1 MSDEKSAKAEL
12 KDEMLKQVK
21 SPQFVV
27 VALLFVV
34 FELVIV
40 FGIDTSSRREELQW
54 HWLSLYFLI
63 LCGLTPITMDSKL
76 FFRGGIADDATDT
89 QSSALVG
96 SSAFISWIFAK
107 SITNASKKGGS
118 YGICGGFGYAAWY
131 LAFPSAAVAC
141 YQLRRKGYKSLPG
154 AIHAKYGT
162 CAVLVFACCVLY
174 RLYNEV
180 WSNSRVIADFYGRET
195 KNYKLDD
202 GTTETV
208 DASDPWWAA
217 AIIATALPLCY
228 VFAGGMRSSLLSDS
242 AQAFLAVVTLAV
254 VLVAIQYERAS
265 NDDLRKFAK
274 SYSHWGLFQWVPKPE
289 LSPLSLKGGMDM
301 FALGA
306 VQGGFSYA
314 FFDPVL
320 TDRCFLAD
328 PKTMARCFTV
338 GGFAAAW
345 FITLFSIIGVHG
357 SMLGKCVSAG
367 YCDSSD
373 LRGADVA
380 QVTAGAPH
388 AVAQTLG
395 TVLFSFINIIM
406 VTSGISTLDST
417 FTSVAK
423 LVGPDVH
430 GFLTTGKPMP
440 LADATKDHVNIGR
453 AAMVLVAVVGT
464 LPLLDNPA
472 ELDATTVAGTIVMG
486 LGAPI
491 YMLALLPK
499 QLEWKG
505 TRPLAFL
512 VPVLT
517 CAALGICFRLSTAK
531 DKHKELKYPG
541 IAKNIDFSY
550 LNVGEGVYRTYL
562 GINILGACISL
573 GAWFLFTFDW
583 CWFVDEGDEF
593 EPAQKA
599 LLVAD
604 EPSEDDVEMVK
615 PPNPPS
621 AAEEMSLAVGGR
633 AADDEPTSGGAPPA
647 AEA

>member
-89 QSSALVG
+89 QSSAL
-96 SSAFISWIFAK
+96 
-107 SITNASKKGGS
+107 
-118 YGICGGFGYAAWY
+118 
-131 LAFPSAAVAC
+131 
-141 YQLRRKGYKSLPG
+141 LRRKGYKSLPG

-472 ELDATTVAGTIVMG
+472 ELDATTVAGTI
-486 LGAPI
+486 
-491 YMLALLPK
+491 
-499 QLEWKG
+499 
-505 TRPLAFL
+505 
-512 VPVLT
+512 
-517 CAALGICFRLSTAK
+517 

-633 AADDEPTSGGAPPA
+633 AADDEPTKAPAEPEAEPLKTPTPA
-647 AEA
+647 VPPRAPYV

>member
-195 KNYKLDD
+195 KNYKLGG

-208 DASDPWWAA
+208 DASDPW
-217 AIIATALPLCY
+217 PSSPSS
-228 VFAGGMRSSLLSDS
+228 RSPVRDP
-242 AQAFLAVVTLAV
+242 VR
-254 VLVAIQYERAS
+254 RAS

-274 SYSHWGLFQWVPKPE
+274 SYSHWGLFQWAA
-289 LSPLSLKGGMDM
+289 SPRVLR
-301 FALGA
+301 
-306 VQGGFSYA
+306 
-314 FFDPVL
+314 PVL

-357 SMLGKCVSAG
+357 SMLGN
-367 YCDSSD
+367 SS
-373 LRGADVA
+373 
-380 QVTAGAPH
+380 
-388 AVAQTLG
+388 
-395 TVLFSFINIIM
+395 
-406 VTSGISTLDST
+406 
-417 FTSVAK
+417 
-423 LVGPDVH
+423 
-430 GFLTTGKPMP
+430 
-440 LADATKDHVNIGR
+440 GR
-453 AAMVLVAVVGT
+453 ARA
-464 LPLLDNPA
+464 
-472 ELDATTVAGTIVMG
+472 
-486 LGAPI
+486 
-491 YMLALLPK
+491 
-499 QLEWKG
+499 
-505 TRPLAFL
+505 LAFL

-633 AADDEPTSGGAPPA
+633 ARTTSRRRRA
-647 AEA
+647 AGRRA

>member
-40 FGIDTSSRREELQW
+40 FGIDTSSRREEL
-54 HWLSLYFLI
+54 H
-63 LCGLTPITMDSKL
+63 
-76 FFRGGIADDATDT
+76 R
-89 QSSALVG
+89 ALVG

-202 GTTETV
+202 GTAET
-208 DASDPWWAA
+208 
-217 AIIATALPLCY
+217 
-228 VFAGGMRSSLLSDS
+228 
-242 AQAFLAVVTLAV
+242 AFLAVVTLAV

-633 AADDEPTSGGAPPA
+633 AADDEPTSAAPPPPGLGPQA
-647 AEA
+647 AAGPFTRARAAADGDDDLVAPKNPQGRAHDSTARSLKSGNGNEDWRGRRRLAGKHTTRAR